1 MDKWTEVTAIAAPLM
16 KVNVETGVLGPVFVT
31 KASAISQGD
40 RLFAPW
46 RYDEKGEDNPDFV
59 LNQDRYRTA
68 QVLISGKNFG
78 CGSSREI
85 AVWGLT
91 GYGFKCV
98 IAPTFGEI
106 FYDNSFQNGL
116 LLIEL
121 PEEIVNHIATTIERA
136 NHPEVSVDLVNEEIT
151 LPGGET
157 IPFKIPPARR
167 DAMLA
172 GQDELS
178 VLRGLAD
185 KVEAFRGHDRGER
198 PWVYARESA

>member
-1 MDKWTEVTAIAAPLM
+1 MDKWTKGSAIAAPLM

-31 KASAISQGD
+31 KATAISQGD

-46 RYDEKGEDNPDFV
+46 RYDDAGNDNPDFV
-59 LNQDRYRTA
+59 LNQERYKQA
-68 QVLISGKNFG
+68 QILVSGKNFG

-121 PEEIVNHIATTIERA
+121 PEEVVNHIALTIERS
-136 NHPEVSVDLVNEEIT
+136 NHPEVSVDLVAEEIT
-151 LPGGET
+151 LPGGEK

-167 DAMLA
+167 DAML
-172 GQDELS
+172 GGLDELS
-178 VLRGLAD
+178 MLRGLD
-185 KVEAFRGHDRGER
+185 DRVEAFRGHDRTER
-198 PWVYARESA
+198 PWVYGRESA